1 MEIKDICKEIEM
13 IDDLITFIKD
23 SDTKLKA
30 INSNITAH
38 LDKYHLKNFIVT
50 GLNYRK
56 DNLNTLL
63 IQKRNNINNN
73 YGE

>member
-1 MEIKDICKEIEM
+1 MEIKDILKEIEM
-13 IDDLITFIKD
+13 IDDLIIFIKN

-30 INSNITAH
+30 INNNITAH
-38 LDKYHLKNFIVT
+38 LDKYSLKNFIVT